1 MAIVCC
7 IVSLWKWLFELSEW
21 VFTLGAFGEGVQ
33 SKLYNFHASSFFVWV
48 FFLLLLLFFDMIAVQ
63 CYEAALLCT
72 KIKQLSSCIK
82 I

>member
-33 SKLYNFHASSFFVWV
+33 SKLYNFHASFLFFV
-48 FFLLLLLFFDMIAVQ
+48 LLLFLNMIAVQ